1 MTQFI
6 NDPTLPKPSFP
17 GSHMVVD
24 DHYMFISGLTVADL
38 SNGEAA
44 RGDVKEETRLVM
56 RELARM
62 LEQEGGS
69 LADVVRVDVHLTDLK
84 QINALDSIYAEFFEP
99 GRYPARTCTESP
111 HICGGSTVEITL
123 MAQRAS
129 ATTTLPSASVVG
141 GDAPPQWVPV
151 QLVSY
156 YVLNGYVQVHGT
168 PLLTY
173 CSSLDTFVTFCARV
187 ARRVGTLGAESHES
201 WRVALL
207 VNHKPQPLNDEMK
220 THLWALLLKEFQHL
234 AKSPDREASFFQKA
248 DEYEY
253 EA

>member
-62 LEQEGGS
+62 LEQ
-69 LADVVRVDVHLTDLK
+69 

-111 HICGGSTVEITL
+111 HICGGSSVEITL
-123 MAQRAS
+123 MAKR
-129 ATTTLPSASVVG
+129 PSK
-141 GDAPPQWVPV
+141 
-151 QLVSY
+151 
-156 YVLNGYVQVHGT
+156 
-168 PLLTY
+168 
-173 CSSLDTFVTFCARV
+173 DTA
-187 ARRVGTLGAESHES
+187 AE
-201 WRVALL
+201 
-207 VNHKPQPLNDEMK
+207 
-220 THLWALLLKEFQHL
+220 
-234 AKSPDREASFFQKA
+234 
-248 DEYEY
+248 
-253 EA
+253 